1 MTDHLDEE
9 LQLSDLDEQYRPLA
23 EAAGVRGMLGLMETY
38 GGTYLYVPKKEA
50 VLRKLRNMKIRAEF
64 DGYNYRHL
72 AHKYHLTEISIRHII
87 KQEIPTKNGRGT
99 CSSSDR

>member
-1 MTDHLDEE
+1 MADHLDEE

-87 KQEIPTKNGRGT
+87 KQEAANENSRGMG
-99 CSSSDR
+99 SSSDR